1 MRYAVNVTKVPKQI
15 IIQMSEPK
23 NSSATTIRIA
33 PFARLR
39 GDFQLPG
46 DKSISHRSA
55 MFAAI
60 GEGQSR
66 LRNYSSARDCQS
78 TLDCLEALGV
88 IVKREEGQITVDGV
102 GLDGLRE
109 PSRMLDA
116 GNSGSTIRMLSGI
129 LAGQH
134 FTTEITGD

>member
-1 MRYAVNVTKVPKQI
+1 
-15 IIQMSEPK
+15 MSEIK
-23 NSSATTIRIA
+23 EHNNTTVKITRS
-33 PFARLR
+33 ARLR
-39 GDFQLPG
+39 GDFQIPG

-60 GEGQSR
+60 GNGESC

-88 IVKREEGQITVDGV
+88 KIERRSDQIIIEGV

-109 PSRMLDA
+109 SSSVLET
-116 GNSGSTIRMLSGI
+116 NC
-129 LAGQH
+129 
-134 FTTEITGD
+134 